1 MTDLSEN
8 ASRVSKETYYSVKR
22 DLQKG
27 LALQCVDRSTGEG
40 THRHGASLPC
50 RSVRQNKRERE
61 REREKREERERERDL
76 YEKDAP
82 STVTKLNSQTKLTS
96 RLQQGTSICEGRT
109 EHCN

>member
-1 MTDLSEN
+1 MTDLQGRERTATVRPSP
-8 ASRVSKETYYSVKR
+8 V
-22 DLQKG
+22 DLSG
-27 LALQCVDRSTGEG
+27 RTS
-40 THRHGASLPC
+40 
-50 RSVRQNKRERE
+50 ERE